1 MRRYLLPEDTGR
13 DRPAVDHT
21 SADHPAGHSAGQ
33 PPRSRIRLT
42 GDEFHYLVH
51 VLRYSQGSRFEAIDR
66 QGRLYMAAISRVH
79 ADSLELELQPIR
91 QSSTSSMA
99 QAVAPTPSGA
109 PEYYLY
115 QALLKGKKMET
126 VLRQAAAAG
135 IHHII
140 PLQSEHA
147 VTKIENP
154 QREEKKLSRW
164 EAVIKE
170 AIQQSGSSVITRI
183 HPATTLQAVKKIWSS
198 STLGLFFHE
207 VPLENGSLHRY
218 LSSCPHKVA
227 LFIGPEGGFS
237 PNEVDLLRSISCRP
251 VHLHTNILRAETAA
265 IYAIGAV
272 QTIVG
277 EKNQWKPVLQS
288 PETTDTAES
297 R

>member
-1 MRRYLLPEDTGR
+1 MRRYLLPASFVPDLSSRDATGR
-13 DRPAVDHT
+13 I
-21 SADHPAGHSAGQ
+21 SLAGQ
-33 PPRSRIRLT
+33 
-42 GDEFHYLVH
+42 EYHYLVH
-51 VLRYSQGSRFEAIDR
+51 VLRYSQGDRFEAIDR
-66 QGRLYMAAISRVH
+66 QGRLYLAEIIQLNAA
-79 ADSLELELQPIR
+79 SLELALQPIENADP
-91 QSSTSSMA
+91 STVM
-99 QAVAPTPSGA
+99 T

-115 QALLKGKKMET
+115 QALLKGKKMEN

-147 VTKIENP
+147 VVKLENT

-164 EAVIKE
+164 DAVTKE

-183 HPATTLQAVKKIWSS
+183 HPTTTLPEVEKKWSS

-207 VPLENGSLHRY
+207 LPLENGSLHRY
-218 LSSCPHKVA
+218 LSSCPQKVA

-237 PNEVDLLRSISCRP
+237 PKEVELLCGLGCRP

-288 PETTDTAES
+288 PEKTDTAAS
-297 R
+297 Q

>member
-13 DRPAVDHT
+13 DRPAD
-21 SADHPAGHSAGQ
+21 HSAGK

-79 ADSLELELQPIR
+79 ADALELEL
-91 QSSTSSMA
+91 
-99 QAVAPTPSGA
+99 QAVAPTPSGS

-115 QALLKGKKMET
+115 QALLKGKKMES

-135 IHHII
+135 IHHIV

>member
-1 MRRYLLPEDTGR
+1 MRRYLLPESFA
-13 DRPAVDHT
+13 PDHQ
-21 SADHPAGHSAGQ
+21 SSNHAAAQ
-33 PPRSRIRLT
+33 PPHSRIRLA

-51 VLRYSQGSRFEAIDR
+51 VLRCSRGSRFEAIDR
-66 QGRLYMAAISRVH
+66 QGRPYMAEISQIH
-79 ADSLELELQPIR
+79 ADSLELELQPIPGSE
-91 QSSTSSMA
+91 SSSESQLPA
-99 QAVAPTPSGA
+99 QAPTGS

-115 QALLKGKKMET
+115 QALLKGKNMEA

-135 IHHII
+135 VHHII

-147 VTKIENP
+147 VAKIENP
-154 QREEKKLSRW
+154 QREEKKHSRW
-164 EAVIKE
+164 DALIKE

-183 HPATTLQAVKKIWSS
+183 HPSTTLQTVEKNWSS

-237 PNEVDLLRSISCRP
+237 KNEVRLLRSIGCRP

-288 PETTDTAES
+288 PETTDTAEF

>member
-1 MRRYLLPEDTGR
+1 MRRYLLPDGT
-13 DRPAVDHT
+13 
-21 SADHPAGHSAGQ
+21 GQ
-33 PPRSRIRLT
+33 PPHSRIRLS
-42 GDEFHYLVH
+42 GDDFHYLVH
-51 VLRYSQGSRFEAIDR
+51 VLRYPRGSRFEAIDR
-66 QGRLYMAAISRVH
+66 QGRLYMAAVGQIH
-79 ADSLELELQPIR
+79 ADSLELELQPIPGSDSR
-91 QSSTSSMA
+91 AGPQPPA
-99 QAVAPTPSGA
+99 QAAAES

-115 QALLKGKKMET
+115 QALLKGRKMET

-147 VTKIENP
+147 VAKIENP
-154 QREEKKLSRW
+154 QREEKKRSRW
-164 EAVIKE
+164 DAVIKE

-183 HPATTLQAVKKIWSS
+183 HPSTTLQAVEKNWSS

-237 PNEVDLLRSISCRP
+237 RNEVHLLRSISCRP

-297 R
+297 Q

>member
-1 MRRYLLPEDTGR
+1 MRRYLLPEGIDQ
-13 DRPAVDHT
+13 DHLFSDSPEARPAH
-21 SADHPAGHSAGQ
+21 
-33 PPRSRIRLT
+33 SRIRLA
-42 GDEFHYLVH
+42 GDDFHYLVH
-51 VLRYSQGSRFEAIDR
+51 VLRYTPGSRFEAIDR
-66 QGRLYMAAISRVH
+66 QGRLYMAEMGQIH
-79 ADSLELELQPIR
+79 ADSLELELQPI
-91 QSSTSSMA
+91 QSSESSSGPHPPA
-99 QAVAPTPSGA
+99 QAPAGS

-115 QALLKGKKMET
+115 QALLKGRKMET

-147 VTKIENP
+147 VAKIESP
-154 QREEKKLSRW
+154 QREEKKRSRW
-164 EAVIKE
+164 DAVIKE

-183 HPATTLQAVKKIWSS
+183 HPSTTLRAVEKNWSS

-237 PNEVDLLRSISCRP
+237 RNEVDLLRNFSCHP

-288 PETTDTAES
+288 PEMTDTAEY

>member
-1 MRRYLLPEDTGR
+1 MRRYLLPAGFDPDQSETGSET
-13 DRPAVDHT
+13 RPNRA
-21 SADHPAGHSAGQ
+21 A
-33 PPRSRIRLT
+33 IRLA
-42 GDEFHYLVH
+42 GEEYHYLVH
-51 VLRYSQGSRFEAIDR
+51 VLRSTRGSRFEAIDR
-66 QGRLYMAAISRVH
+66 RGRLYQAEISRIYP
-79 ADSLELELQPIR
+79 DSLELDLQPIESDT
-91 QSSTSSMA
+91 QPGAEAAEAAESA
-99 QAVAPTPSGA
+99 EAAPQ
-109 PEYYLY
+109 YYLY

-135 IHHII
+135 IHHLI
-140 PLQSEHA
+140 PLQSEHSIA
-147 VTKIENP
+147 KLEGP

-170 AIQQSGSSVITRI
+170 AIQQSGSRTITRI
-183 HPATTLQAVKKIWSS
+183 HPTTTLPEVGKKWSS
-198 STLGLFFHE
+198 ATLGLFFHE
-207 VPLENGSLHRY
+207 KPLENGSLHRY
-218 LSSCPHKVA
+218 LSSCPRKVA

-237 PNEVDLLRSISCRP
+237 QAEVHLLRSINCRP

-288 PETTDTAES
+288 PETTDTAVS